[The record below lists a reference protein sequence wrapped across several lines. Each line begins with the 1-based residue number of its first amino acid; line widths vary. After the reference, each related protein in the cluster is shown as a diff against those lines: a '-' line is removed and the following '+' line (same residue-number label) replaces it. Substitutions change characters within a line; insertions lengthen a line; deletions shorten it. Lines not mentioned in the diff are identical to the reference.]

1 MKTLLN
7 KRNVAIIAAALIIA
21 IIALVSVNTRGT
33 SGAVTGLAELVS
45 VPLKRAAESIARSFE
60 SLYGYIYEYENL
72 VSENAALKAQIADF
86 RQDYR
91 EYTEMS
97 AENARLYELL
107 DFKAR
112 NSDHVYDHAV
122 IITWGASNW
131 ESSFTLNRG
140 SANSDVAV
148 GDSVITET
156 GVLVGRVTE
165 VGTITSSAVSVI
177 DTTFSAGVL
186 VGENGEQSVA
196 SGDFAL
202 MRDGTLRLDF
212 LPEGDSVLSG
222 DTVVTSGKGGVFP
235 EGLVIG
241 EVADVMIN
249 DTGIG
254 YRGVVKP
261 TAELNNVT
269 YVYVITDFEISIS
282 E

>member
-1 MKTLLN
+1 MKVFLS
-7 KRNVAIIAAALIIA
+7 KKNVAIIAAALVIA
-21 IIALVSVNTRGT
+21 IIAVVSVNTRGD
-33 SGAVTGLAELVS
+33 SGVATGVAELLS

-72 VSENAALKAQIADF
+72 ASENEALKAQIAEL

-91 EYTEMS
+91 EYTDMA

-107 DFKAR
+107 EFKAR
-112 NSDHVYDHAV
+112 NSDHVYDDAV

-131 ESSFTLNRG
+131 ESSFTVSLG
-140 SANSDVAV
+140 STNSDASV

-156 GVLVGRVTE
+156 GVLIGRVTE
-165 VGTITSSAVSVI
+165 VGAVTSTAVSVV
-177 DTTFSAGVL
+177 DTTFSAGAL
-186 VGENGEQSVA
+186 TGDRGEQSVA

-202 MRDGTLRLDF
+202 MREGLLRLDF
-212 LPEGDSVLSG
+212 LPGGDNVLSG
-222 DTVVTSGKGGVFP
+222 DTVVTSGKGGIFP

-241 EVADVMIN
+241 EVVDILIN

-254 YRGVVKP
+254 YYGVIKP
-261 TAELNNVT
+261 AADLNNVT
-269 YVYVITDFEISIS
+269 YVYVITDFEITIS

>member
-1 MKTLLN
+1 VKTLLN